1 MNAAIATKKEYQ
13 KRLASKLTAYKEITA
28 LIKQVGS
35 SEDKILQLL
44 GKQEAETTRIENE
57 MKNNRKSEI

>member
-44 GKQEAETTRIENE
+44 GKQEAETTCIENE

>member
-13 KRLASKLTAYKEITA
+13 KRLTSKLTAYKEITA
-28 LIKQVGS
+28 LIKKVGS

-57 MKNNRKSEI
+57 LKNNRKSEI